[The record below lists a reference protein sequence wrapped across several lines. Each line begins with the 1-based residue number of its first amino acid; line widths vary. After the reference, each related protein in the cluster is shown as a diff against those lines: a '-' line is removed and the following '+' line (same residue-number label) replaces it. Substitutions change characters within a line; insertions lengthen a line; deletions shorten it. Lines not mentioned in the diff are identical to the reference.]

1 MSTQSLSPLRSAA
14 IRTDKARR
22 AGMPGPEKHGHPVLR
37 RMGAALA
44 GLGCLVVMAGSV
56 AGVALA
62 AYLRYLSENDL
73 PVLDLYALEVAENS
87 IVYAQDPGTG
97 LWVEYDT
104 FTGDTNRIW
113 TPIEQMP
120 QSLRD
125 AVVSVEDRGF
135 WDQPFGINPA
145 RILGAAINELTD
157 YSLYGNRQGASSLEQ
172 QVVQNLTGDPAQSI
186 PGKFREICRA
196 IVMAGTYS
204 KEAVLEAYLNIAPMT
219 GTMSGMQ
226 MGALTYF
233 GKEVSDLTLAE
244 SATLASIP
252 RSPVAYNPYTNA
264 DALLE
269 RRNWV
274 LQLMLDQGRISQSA
288 YDEAAAAPLGVLPQG
303 SVNLTADTDGI
314 NSYFTDALY
323 EQVVRD
329 LMAEQG
335 ISQEEAA
342 YQLTSGG
349 LRIYATVDL
358 DLQGTLETMM
368 EDDSEDGY
376 FPALWRY
383 EAVATDIPYGGNID
397 YNDAGLPLNRDG
409 SAVFASG
416 DTPAYNSDGSL
427 RTGQGTDGM
436 VEFYR
441 ALRTQAA
448 AVTIDY
454 EGHVRALVGGI
465 GEKAVDLAYNRA
477 TAPHQTGSTM
487 KPLASYA
494 LGIEYGFINYS
505 TPMVDAPLYMAA
517 DKRVLNTDLVQRL
530 GLPNDPFAAVNL
542 ARDDVWRSWPNNYSG
557 TPSGNTVLVASA
569 LAQSL
574 NTIPV
579 QLGNWI
585 GTDDMLNFLQDWLG
599 ISTLDPENDN
609 ALAPLVLGSQTNGIS
624 PLELAAAYAI
634 FNEGIYTPPTLYTQ
648 VLDRDGYVV
657 LDRQEQSFVQQAIS
671 PETATIMN
679 HLLQGVLT
687 ASNGTARG
695 MAPEGDL
702 PAAAKTGTTTDYR
715 DFTFVGLTPY
725 YITAGWWGFDDP
737 TDMSD
742 LGVTSGRPLQILW
755 RDYMTQVQ
763 QDLPYRDFAQ
773 AEGVV
778 QRRYDPATG
787 RMVSS
792 GGAIGYYTL
801 DNLPVG

>member
-1 MSTQSLSPLRSAA
+1 MPTQETPAVRTA
-14 IRTDKARR
+14 IRTGNARR
-22 AGMPGPEKHGHPVLR
+22 GGPFTPKKPGHPVLR
-37 RMGAALA
+37 RIGAALGVLA
-44 GLGCLVVMAGSV
+44 CLGVMLASV

-62 AYLRYLSENDL
+62 VYLRHLSENDL
-73 PVLDLYALEVAENS
+73 PVLDLYELEVAENS
-87 IVYAQDPGTG
+87 IVYAQDPDTG
-97 LWVEYDT
+97 AWVEYDT

-120 QSLRD
+120 QSMQD

-135 WDQPFGINPA
+135 WDQPFGINPV

-157 YSLYGNRQGASSLEQ
+157 YSLYGNRQGASTLEQ

-196 IVMAGTYS
+196 IVMAGTFS
-204 KEAVLEAYLNIAPMT
+204 KEQVLEAYLNIAPMT

-233 GKEVSDLTLAE
+233 GKDVSELTLAE

-252 RSPVAYNPYTNA
+252 RSPVAYNPYANP

-274 LQLMLDQGRISQSA
+274 LQLMLEQGRINQNE
-288 YDEAAAAPLGVLPQG
+288 YDEAAAAPLGVLPQD
-303 SVNLTADTDGI
+303 SVTLTEDEDGV

-323 EQVVRD
+323 AQVVQD
-329 LMAEQG
+329 LMDAQG
-335 ISQEEAA
+335 ISEEEAA

-358 DLQGTLETMM
+358 ELQQTLETLMA
-368 EDDSEDGY
+368 DDSEDGY

-383 EAVATDIPYGGNID
+383 EAIDTGIPAGGNIV
-397 YNDAGLPLNRDG
+397 YNDAGLPLNPDGSPVFAAGDEPAYDRDG
-409 SAVFASG
+409 
-416 DTPAYNSDGSL
+416 TL
-427 RTGQGTDGM
+427 RTGQSENGT

-448 AVTIDY
+448 AATLDY
-454 EGHVRALVGGI
+454 EGHVLAMVGGL
-465 GEKAVDLAYNRA
+465 GEKTVDLAYNRA
-477 TAPHQTGSTM
+477 TAPHQTGSSM
-487 KPLASYA
+487 KPLAAYA

-505 TPMVDAPLYMAA
+505 TPMVDAPLYTAA

-530 GLPNDPFAAVNL
+530 GLPNDPSARVNL
-542 ARDDVWRSWPNNYSG
+542 QRDDVWRSWPNNYSG
-557 TPSGNTVLVASA
+557 TPSGGTVLVASA

-579 QLGNWI
+579 QIGNWV
-585 GTDDMLNFLQDWLG
+585 GTEEMLAFLQDWLG
-599 ISTLDPENDN
+599 ITTLDPVADN

-634 FNEGIYTPPTLYTQ
+634 FNEGVYTPPTLYTQ

-687 ASNGTARG
+687 AGNGTARG
-695 MAPEGDL
+695 MAPEGEM

-725 YITAGWWGFDDP
+725 YVTASWWGYDDP
-737 TDMSD
+737 ADMSEQ
-742 LGVTSGRPLQILW
+742 GVTSGRPLQVLW

-763 QDLPYRDFAQ
+763 QDLPYRDFVQ

-787 RMVSS
+787 QLVSS
-792 GGAIGYYTL
+792 GGAVGYYTP
-801 DNLPVG
+801 DNLPQE